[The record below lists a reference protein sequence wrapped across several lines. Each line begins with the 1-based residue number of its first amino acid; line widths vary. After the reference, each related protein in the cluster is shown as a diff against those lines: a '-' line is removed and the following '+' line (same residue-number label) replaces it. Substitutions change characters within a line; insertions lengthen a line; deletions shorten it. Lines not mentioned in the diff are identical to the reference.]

1 MQSIKLT
8 SNDLRAII
16 QEERRVLEAHAI
28 LEKTLQTEA
37 RRLQLEGKTP
47 AEINEGIMDFFGT
60 ILSGVGGLF
69 KNLPGGVRDVVVN
82 KVVRW
87 LCGKL
92 GLNPDG
98 IAAKALANVIEEI
111 EISNLG
117 FYFSAKGCDDFA
129 ERLAQA
135 LGETIAD
142 EAIDK
147 IIIDVMGVVEDP
159 NGLVYMSLRESLT
172 NMLGSTDFAM
182 AGKSQLA
189 DFVCEL
195 GPQLGSLLAGLP
207 IVGGM
212 FGGGEPEAEPATG
225 EDASVDDVA
234 EDEPEEVLTPED
246 ENGV

>member
-1 MQSIKLT
+1 MESAKLT
-8 SNDLRAII
+8 PEDLRLII

-60 ILSGVGGLF
+60 VLSGVGGLF
-69 KNLPGGVRDVVVN
+69 KNLPGGVRDVIVN

-98 IAAKALANVIEEI
+98 IAAKALGNVIEEI

-117 FYFSAKGCDDFA
+117 FYFSSEGCDDFA

-147 IIIDVMGVVEDP
+147 IIIDVMGVVDDP

-172 NMLGSTDFAM
+172 NMLGGTDFAM
-182 AGKSQLA
+182 AGKAQLA

-212 FGGGEPEAEPATG
+212 FGGGDTAPEPATG
-225 EDASVDDVA
+225 EEASPA
-234 EDEPEEVLTPED
+234 PAPAPEPTPED
-246 ENGV
+246 TNGV